1 MAVVTELRVRVW
13 VPEVWDV
20 VELSVTPDW
29 RVAQLKE
36 EALTRATGRTLQ
48 LADYEVKFRG
58 AKVLDETRT
67 LADLAVPDQ
76 AAFIVLAA
84 RRVPVR

>member
-1 MAVVTELRVRVW
+1 MASELAVRIW
-13 VPEVWDV
+13 VPEVWDIV
-20 VELSVTPDW
+20 DLSVTPDW
-29 RVAQLKE
+29 SVARLKE
-36 EALTRATGRTLQ
+36 EALTRATGRTPRFE
-48 LADYEVKFRG
+48 DFEVKFRG

-67 LADLAVPDQ
+67 LADLAAPNQ